1 MFEQEI
7 IDDVRNQLLTLSVCP
22 KEDDTEVDSSK
33 EIIVRP
39 SKSDHV
45 NPAQVLEALTM
56 YEEERLEEVEA
67 RAAAYAS
74 GVSEYLMEVEEETE
88 NEIIEIRR
96 KHYEAVIDRL
106 NEYQNEYRRMMSEVL
121 GRLSIVHEESASV
134 KLKEIENK
142 HKQQLQ
148 EKEQKHQDQIRNQL
162 LSSKEAVE
170 SGVVN
175 VQEFFTTH
183 LLESQS
189 YHTLIED
196 VQQKMFNF
204 RNKIDALLS
213 QKLTEDLVN
222 EGKRIEVGCRSFVAE
237 IPSRFE
243 DILAE
248 HKSRMEA
255 KEKEKK
261 KEIEAKAVSVPE
273 VKNIPP
279 SKISFLKEYLNQQTV
294 LKEFENGL
302 KEFIDDTRMKPYRLN
317 LQQFIRTNI
326 NAISTGSD
334 DHLKQKY
341 RNLCQLFDGRCISF
355 QDKIIKA
362 TDHPKAVDFCMSF
375 AAKTFIVSFPRP
387 KVTIRKLTNLIL
399 FRVIN

>member
-1 MFEQEI
+1 
-7 IDDVRNQLLTLSVCP
+7 
-22 KEDDTEVDSSK
+22 
-33 EIIVRP
+33 
-39 SKSDHV
+39 
-45 NPAQVLEALTM
+45 M

-74 GVSEYLMEVEEETE
+74 DISDYLMEVEEETE

-134 KLKEIENK
+134 KLREIENK

-148 EKEQKHQDQIRNQL
+148 DKEQKHQDQLRSQV

-170 SGVVN
+170 SGIVN
-175 VQEFFTTH
+175 VQEFLTTH
-183 LLESQS
+183 LVESQS

-196 VQQKMFNF
+196 VQQKMLNF
-204 RNKIDALLS
+204 RSKIDALLS
-213 QKLTEDLVN
+213 QTLTEDLVN
-222 EGKRIEVGCRSFVAE
+222 EGKRVEFDCKSFVAE

-243 DILAE
+243 GILAE
-248 HKSRMEA
+248 HKSWVEA
-255 KEKEKK
+255 KEKE
-261 KEIEAKAVSVPE
+261 ARPVSVPA

-279 SKISFLKEYLNQQTV
+279 SRLSFLKEYLNQQTV
-294 LKEFENGL
+294 LKEFEDGL
-302 KEFIDDTRMKPYRLN
+302 KGFIDDTRMKPYRLN

-341 RNLCQLFDGRCISF
+341 RNLCQLFDGKGISF

-375 AAKTFIVSFPRP
+375 AAKTFIVSFPLL
-387 KVTIRKLTNLIL
+387 KATIRKSKDSYID
-399 FRVIN
+399 